1 MKKLTLR
8 SLPSSVLPEYTSVS
22 KIVYEKNCCV
32 VHLTAHAS
40 HRTVQIIFSDVVG
53 VKILDERDF
62 SEFWRCNME
71 SFDEIEGATV
81 SQVLFGGWSQHDEV
95 LESYIPTGFYGEV
108 MEFFIADH
116 SECINVLC
124 TKEPSIHIVD

>member
-40 HRTVQIIFSDVVG
+40 NRTVQIIFSDVVG

-71 SFDEIEGATV
+71 SFDLISPDLQPPVAGSAPRWVDAAVT
-81 SQVLFGGWSQHDEV
+81 LK
-95 LESYIPTGFYGEV
+95 PTR
-108 MEFFIADH
+108 
-116 SECINVLC
+116 
-124 TKEPSIHIVD
+124 

>member
-8 SLPSSVLPEYTSVS
+8 NLPNLVLNEYTSVS
-22 KIVYEKNCCV
+22 KIVYEKNSCV
-32 VHLTAHAS
+32 VHLIAAAS
-40 HRTVQIIFSDVVG
+40 NRTVQVIFRGVVG

-71 SFDEIEGATV
+71 SFDEIEGAIV
-81 SQVLFGGWSQHDEV
+81 SQVLSGGWSQHDEV
-95 LESYIPTGFYGEV
+95 RESYVPTGFYGEV

-116 SECINVLC
+116 YECVNVLC
-124 TKEPSIHIVD
+124 TKEPSVHIVA